1 MKPRLL
7 TIPLLLAVSMS
18 VLAAPTCQFE
28 RVASGPQKIGAWID
42 KSNWL
47 DIDYQRVSLQA
58 ANVFMPAQ
66 RLAGSGKAL
75 PVAVSSLIPERIEVI
90 DPLDG
95 SKRNL
100 EFMLDSRLYADG
112 LVVLHKGRIVAE
124 RYRNGLRPEE
134 PRLLL
139 TATRPLLN
147 LLGAIGVAQG
157 KLTADKSVTRALPS
171 LNSSAGLRKLSIQ
184 RLLENDERYTWPAE
198 EIASWRQAAGWTAS
212 GSAGGIRAWLS
223 QAERWERPLSA
234 PDAAAVTSS
243 PDDDLLAWALAE
255 SYGMPLSRLF
265 CERLQQRSPPEHTV
279 LWLNDP
285 QGIDLADGLAL
296 SLRDFT
302 RLGQTLLDAR
312 TSRNQ
317 SKIPG
322 WFVETL
328 TASAGT
334 RSSSI
339 KGLAKGSVERYGFV
353 HLGGAANRVALIG
366 SHGNSLYIDFDQ
378 RLVIGLYG
386 TYPVASSPALLA
398 TLEQV
403 WNAIGQVGVPPGVTA
418 TKRSKANL
426 NIS

>member
-1 MKPRLL
+1 MTPRLL

-18 VLAAPTCQFE
+18 VLAAPSCQFE

-58 ANVFMPAQ
+58 ANVFMPAS
-66 RLAGSGKAL
+66 RLAGSGEAL
-75 PVAVSSLIPERIEVI
+75 PVATSSLTPERIEVT

-95 SKRNL
+95 SQRNL

-124 RYRNGLRPEE
+124 RYRNGLRPED

-157 KLTADKSVTRALPS
+157 KLTADKSVTRTLRS
-171 LNSSAGLRKLSIQ
+171 LSSSAGLRKLSIQ
-184 RLLENDERYTWPAE
+184 RLLENEERYTWSAE
-198 EIASWRQAAGWTAS
+198 EMASWRQAAGWTTN
-212 GSAGGIRAWLS
+212 GSTGSVRAWLS
-223 QAERWERPLSA
+223 QAERWEKPFSA
-234 PDAAAVTSS
+234 PDAAAVKSS
-243 PDDDLLAWALAE
+243 PDDDLLAWVLAE

-265 CERLQQRSPPEHTV
+265 CERLQQRNPPEHTV

-285 QGIDLADGLAL
+285 QGIDLAAGLAL

-334 RSSSI
+334 RSPPI
-339 KGLAKGSVERYGFV
+339 KGLAKGSVERYGFI

-366 SHGNSLYIDFDQ
+366 SHGSSLYIDFDQ

-403 WNAIGQVGVPPGVTA
+403 WNAIGRAGVAQGVTA
-418 TKRSKANL
+418 TKRPKAK
-426 NIS
+426 